1 MSLELIIIAGLT
13 GMHGVLTAKSALK
26 YHRQAQSGKGSLI
39 VRLICAS
46 LLLLAFLV
54 MVTYEVF
61 NVSPIITFFCGWL
74 LAAIATLPL
83 TITGVIEVIKAFRH
97 KHHQRRN
104 IARLL
109 LNFLALLIY
118 CSLALWMSML
128 LAMALAGEP
137 YMGK

>member
-1 MSLELIIIAGLT
+1 MSLLLIIAGLT

-26 YHRQAQSGKGSLI
+26 YHRQSQSGKGTLI
-39 VRLICAS
+39 IKLICAS
-46 LLLLAFLV
+46 LLVLAFLV
-54 MVTYEVF
+54 MLTYGVL

-74 LAAIATLPL
+74 LAAIATVLL
-83 TITGVIEVIKAFRH
+83 TITGVIEVIKAFRQ

-109 LNFLALLIY
+109 LNFLALLVY
-118 CSLALWMSML
+118 CILALWMSML
-128 LAMALAGEP
+128 LAIALSGEP

>member
-1 MSLELIIIAGLT
+1 MFSYLIIAGLT

-26 YHRQAQSGKGSLI
+26 YHRQAQSGKGSLS
-39 VRLICAS
+39 VKLICAS
-46 LLLLAFLV
+46 LLVLAFLV
-54 MVTYEVF
+54 MLTYGVF
-61 NVSPIITFFCGWL
+61 NVSPIVTFFCGWL

-83 TITGVIEVIKAFRH
+83 TITGVIEVINAFRH

-104 IARLL
+104 ITRLL

-118 CSLALWMSML
+118 CILALWMSMF
-128 LAMALAGEP
+128 LAIALSGEP